1 MMFMIQYNKN
11 SKNNFG
17 IANLTLFLVIGYA
30 IGYIL
35 QLVSPNLLAYLTLDA
50 NAILKGQVW
59 RLVTWLVVPPF
70 SFDFLTLLMLYFY
83 YRIGTLLE
91 NVWGTAKYNRY
102 ILGGIVLTII
112 SNFLLLA
119 YLKYGMGLTGELLD
133 YYCAMGSTVFS
144 TSYVNLAIF
153 MGYAATFPNMMM
165 LVFFVLPVKMKVW
178 GIIELLVLVY
188 MFITGNIFSKFVIG
202 AALINIGIFLLTNKV
217 AINPKQFIRQ
227 QNFKKEVKQAT
238 KITPKN
244 RHKCTICG
252 QTEESNPDLEFRF
265 CSKCNG
271 NYEYCSNHLFTH
283 EHIK

>member
-50 NAILKGQVW
+50 NAILKGQIW

-91 NVWGTAKYNRY
+91 NVWGTAKYSRY